1 MKFAAI
7 PIAIAAT
14 MISVAA
20 FARPQECRTGSGAR
34 GYQQGYA
41 LEENLLN
48 RVWRTRF
55 DCDTLEDFVYA
66 IDVHFDPARTRSPYL
81 NCRDA
86 GIVEALQD
94 QIEKRTNQCA
104 HQCFRSGSEIGR
116 LGGQQFCGLA
126 VVTQV
131 EIARIPLCQLT
142 SIQGCRSAF
151 RSYVNNN
158 CPKEAENDRDF
169 FEQFARDACKL

>member
-81 NCRDA
+81 NCRNA
-86 GIVEALQD
+86 GIVEAIQD

-104 HQCFRSGSEIGR
+104 HQCYRSGSDIGR
-116 LGGQQFCGLA
+116 LGGQQFCGL
-126 VVTQV
+126 V
-131 EIARIPLCQLT
+131 EVAEVDRYVPRLCQIV
-142 SIQGCRSAF
+142 SIQACRSAF

-158 CPKEAENDRDF
+158 CPNDRDKDPEL
-169 FEQFARDACKL
+169 FEVFVQDSCKL